1 MSSFIPSN
9 KENMYANCGDDD
21 ESMAE
26 TNSLNRST
34 LEDNEK
40 NEGIYS
46 KPYKRNIPS
55 HKQKR
60 FRKIVKKMVFG
71 VVALMA
77 IVAFCLAVHSEYV
90 IALFLNK
97 MTSWG
102 LGYMKLLCRQFLIT
116 YFTCLSAFMNIKG
129 SSA

>member
-21 ESMAE
+21 ESIAE
-26 TNSLNRST
+26 TNSLNHSS

-46 KPYKRNIPS
+46 KPYNRNIPS

-60 FRKIVKKMVFG
+60 LRKIVKRLLFG
-71 VVALMA
+71 VVTLIAAMAL
-77 IVAFCLAVHSEYV
+77 CLAIRSESCCGLV
-90 IALFLNK
+90 LGFNNFLRLRASESMVTHRLNK
-97 MTSWG
+97 
-102 LGYMKLLCRQFLIT
+102 III
-116 YFTCLSAFMNIKG
+116 IK
-129 SSA
+129 

>member
-9 KENMYANCGDDD
+9 KENMYANCGDN

-26 TNSLNRST
+26 TNSLNHST

-46 KPYKRNIPS
+46 SKPYKRNIPS
-55 HKQKR
+55 HKQQKR
-60 FRKIVKKMVFG
+60 LRKIVKKMVFG

-77 IVAFCLAVHSEYV
+77 IVAFCLAVHSE
-90 IALFLNK
+90 
-97 MTSWG
+97 
-102 LGYMKLLCRQFLIT
+102 
-116 YFTCLSAFMNIKG
+116 
-129 SSA
+129 

>member
-9 KENMYANCGDDD
+9 KENMYANCGDYD

-26 TNSLNRST
+26 TNSLNHST

-40 NEGIYS
+40 NEGIYSS

-60 FRKIVKKMVFG
+60 LRKIVKRLVFG
-71 VVALMA
+71 VVTLIAIIAL
-77 IVAFCLAVHSEYV
+77 CLAVRSESCCGLV
-90 IALFLNK
+90 LGFNNFLTLRASES
-97 MTSWG
+97 MVTHR
-102 LGYMKLLCRQFLIT
+102 L
-116 YFTCLSAFMNIKG
+116 
-129 SSA
+129 

>member
-1 MSSFIPSN
+1 MLQCNSIVVHVYCSMFLQGTVVTMSSFIPSN
-9 KENMYANCGDDD
+9 KENMYANCGDN

-26 TNSLNRST
+26 TNSLNHST

-77 IVAFCLAVHSEYV
+77 IVAFCLAVHSE
-90 IALFLNK
+90 
-97 MTSWG
+97 
-102 LGYMKLLCRQFLIT
+102 
-116 YFTCLSAFMNIKG
+116 
-129 SSA
+129 